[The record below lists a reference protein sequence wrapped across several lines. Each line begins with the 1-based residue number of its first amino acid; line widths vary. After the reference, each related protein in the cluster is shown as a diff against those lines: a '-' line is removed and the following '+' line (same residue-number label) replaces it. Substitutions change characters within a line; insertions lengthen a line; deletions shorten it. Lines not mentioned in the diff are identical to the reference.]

1 MGLEN
6 CSANHDEDVAVEGG
20 TTRNTVRLYR
30 GNMRLMNMA
39 DVSITTIWE
48 NDAITDI
55 GTDT

>member
-6 CSANHDEDVAVEGG
+6 YSANHDEDAAVEGG

-30 GNMRLMNMA
+30 GNMRLMNMV